1 MRIDGLNVM
10 KQRMN
15 NMAFG
20 ITRSEL
26 EEWKEK
32 VREGQIAYLT
42 HYWIDPRFPG
52 ITSVTKVGC
61 SDLKRLQHWCKEH
74 ELNPKYIH
82 QREPFPHFDLL
93 GSRQKE
99 ILLQENRYD
108 HIQRF
113 KL

>member
-1 MRIDGLNVM
+1 
-10 KQRMN
+10 
-15 NMAFG
+15 MAFG

-26 EEWKEK
+26 EKWKAE

-61 SDLKRLQHWCKEH
+61 SNMERLQHWCRKH
-74 ELNPKYIH
+74 HLDPKYIH
-82 QREPFPHFDLL
+82 ARNPFPHFDLL
-93 GSRQKE
+93 GPRQKE
-99 ILLQENRYD
+99 ILLQEELLD

-113 KL
+113 HL